1 MESASDDGASKALNS
16 GKPVGLTADSIELL
30 MQCFEPLLV
39 FKRHQALA
47 FTISEDLVR
56 EFKWSLSALQ
66 GHFEEGRKAEKGKRA
81 RSRERKD
88 ECDAEAR
95 AELDKLD
102 AVVSNIEL
110 M

>member
-1 MESASDDGASKALNS
+1 MDS
-16 GKPVGLTADSIELL
+16 GRPVGVTADCLELL

-47 FTISEDLVR
+47 FTISEDLIR

-102 AVVSNIEL
+102 SVVSNIEL